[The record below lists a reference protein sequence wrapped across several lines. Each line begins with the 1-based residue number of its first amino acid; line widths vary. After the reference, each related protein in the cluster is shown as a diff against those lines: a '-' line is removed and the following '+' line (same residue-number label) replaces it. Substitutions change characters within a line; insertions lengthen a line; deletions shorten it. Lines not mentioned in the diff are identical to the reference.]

1 VVAGSLS
8 GQSVVNEVKAIDQAL
23 VALPILGRRIAGSGA
38 WHSRS
43 SVAPSRPTAKRT
55 RCWGARRSKSGKPIT
70 LTVEIDKGTPLLY
83 NVLVNNENLKT
94 VKIQYWSTGS
104 VQAGKAAAATG
115 KEYQHYTITLTNA
128 NIASIDYRQPH
139 TKNAEMARL
148 MEYTDVSFVYE
159 KIEWSWTDGGITA
172 EDSWESPVV

>member
-1 VVAGSLS
+1 MAMVSYVKVEGQTQGHIKGSVTQKGREDLIMVLATTH
-8 GQSVVNEVKAIDQAL
+8 SVVSPRDMATGL
-23 VALPILGRRIAGSGA
+23 STG
-38 WHSRS
+38 
-43 SVAPSRPTAKRT
+43 KRQH
-55 RCWGARRSKSGKPIT
+55 KPIT
-70 LTVEIDKGTPLLY
+70 LTVEIDKATPLLY

-94 VKIQYWSTGS
+94 VKIMYWSTGS

-172 EDSWESPVV
+172 EDSWESPVI